1 MSATEE
7 LTNPDEILGNY
18 KRMMAD
24 CQQIAAKI
32 SELNYE
38 RDEHK
43 LVVDILGKL
52 ESERK
57 AFRLVGSVLVE
68 RTVGDVLPTVSQNF
82 EGIKE
87 LLGKLDESWEQR
99 DEEGRQYKE
108 TYGITPQ
115 EDREAMMKNQNK
127 LTKKLFI

>member
-87 LLGKLDESWEQR
+87 LLVKLDESLKQK
-99 DEEGRQYKE
+99 DEERRQYKE
-108 TYGITPQ
+108 KYGIMTQ
-115 EDREAMMKNQNK
+115 EEREAMMKNQNK
-127 LTKKLFI
+127 LTNKA

>member
-87 LLGKLDESWEQR
+87 LLGKLDESLKEK
-99 DEEGRQYKE
+99 DEERRQYKE
-108 TYGITPQ
+108 KYGIMTQ
-115 EDREAMMKNQNK
+115 EEREAMMKNQNK
-127 LTKKLFI
+127 LTNKA

>member
-1 MSATEE
+1 M
-7 LTNPDEILGNY
+7 
-18 KRMMAD
+18 
-24 CQQIAAKI
+24 Q
-32 SELNYE
+32 LNYE

-82 EGIKE
+82 EGVSDLACMYISN
-87 LLGKLDESWEQR
+87 LW
-99 DEEGRQYKE
+99 
-108 TYGITPQ
+108 
-115 EDREAMMKNQNK
+115 
-127 LTKKLFI
+127 F